1 MASTNKV
8 QASGTASAR
17 QTLIN
22 AEEQYNKRID
32 DDISKLVDC
41 FTDIVRVGENKDKD
55 KFRVAEEGYQIE
67 SQSAQITLLI
77 NKNYQVR
84 SAESLLGLITELKQ
98 HLLLNDTALLS
109 QLAKQRKQVLNTQSD
124 EIKNTVL
131 KMREELRTTIY
142 DLESVYFRS
151 LKGA

>member
-1 MASTNKV
+1 MASTNK
-8 QASGTASAR
+8 GTPSTTSAR
-17 QTLIN
+17 QALIN

-41 FTDIVRVGENKDKD
+41 FTDIVRVADNKDKD

-67 SQSAQITLLI
+67 SQSAQI
-77 NKNYQVR
+77 VR
-84 SAESLLGLITELKQ
+84 SAESLLGLVTELKQ

-109 QLAKQRKQVLNTQSD
+109 QLTKQRSQALESQRY
-124 EIKNTVL
+124 EIKETIL
-131 KMREELRTTIY
+131 KMQQELQTTIY
-142 DLESVYFRS
+142 DLEYVYFRS

>member
-67 SQSAQITLLI
+67 SQSAQI
-77 NKNYQVR
+77 VR

-109 QLAKQRKQVLNTQSD
+109 QLAKQRKQVLSTQSD

>member
-1 MASTNKV
+1 MAAANK
-8 QASGTASAR
+8 GTTGAR
-17 QTLIN
+17 QTLVN
-22 AEEQYNKRID
+22 AEDQYNKRID
-32 DDISKLVDC
+32 DDIAKLVDC

-67 SQSAQITLLI
+67 SQSAQI
-77 NKNYQVR
+77 VR

-109 QLAKQRKQVLNTQSD
+109 QLTKQRTEALETQRY
-124 EIKNTVL
+124 EIKDTVF
-131 KMREELRTTIY
+131 KMRAELQTTIY